1 MEHLSLEDAY
11 NYMQGKA
18 RAAKGVPAFP
28 TTSAPPAGPPAKRP
42 RLQTT
47 PSTSTG
53 KISFTYHII
62 PICSSSTFKIR
73 NLPIHKN
80 YCTQFIGIFRL

>member
-11 NYMQGKA
+11 NYLQGKA
-18 RAAKGVPAFP
+18 RAAKGFPAFP
-28 TTSAPPAGPPAKRP
+28 ATSAPPAGPPTKRP

-53 KISFTYHII
+53 KILFHTRHVYPSETLL
-62 PICSSSTFKIR
+62 IR
-73 NLPIHKN
+73 NLYNPIIS
-80 YCTQFIGIFRL
+80 CM